1 MKKDD
6 LLFIVSPLFSPL
18 RREREREREREPE
31 ETEHYLHYFGL
42 LIRG

>member
-6 LLFIVSPLFSPL
+6 LLSIVSPLFSPL
-18 RREREREREREPE
+18 RREREREREPE

>member
-6 LLFIVSPLFSPL
+6 LLSIVSPLFSPL
-18 RREREREREREPE
+18 RREREREPE

-42 LIRG
+42 FIRG